1 MTNQQ
6 GTKPID
12 MYQLLEDEQLL
23 LPGDINPT
31 EKKKKEQEKFN
42 NYSAD
47 DIRTTAGSL
56 TDEKDLMNAFKEK
69 FKNTKFEFSKTYGD
83 GKEIVQ
89 VKFDGGSWK
98 NFTVSGDLPQQIANY
113 MNLKDPKDGATMIWP
128 SGEHKGKTVIA
139 KNGEWKLK
147 E

>member
-1 MTNQQ
+1 M
-6 GTKPID
+6 D
-12 MYQLLEDEQLL
+12 YA
-23 LPGDINPT
+23 
-31 EKKKKEQEKFN
+31 KKYFKYGSSSEQEKFN

-89 VKFDGGSWK
+89 VKFDGGSWT
-98 NFTVSGDLPQQIANY
+98 NFTVSGDLPQQIADY
-113 MNLKDPKDGATMIWP
+113 MNKMDPKKGAIMDLKGGGTAKFDGENWI
-128 SGEHKGKTVIA
+128 EQ
-139 KNGEWKLK
+139 
-147 E
+147 